1 MRKSE
6 IPSVLAASAIGLML
20 SIPASVY
27 ANPETGPMVTR
38 DAATVS
44 TIGDINPP
52 PGVAVLIG
60 AQGSSNAGLRVR
72 PVIACDQFVS
82 EDVTGPGAFGVASAP
97 GKNLYVCSYSIS
109 NGSALQDV
117 QFISG
122 KDSSLGAGKVC
133 TPGQGITA
141 TFHLLSNQFVSQG
154 GGIGSLFSVPSHA
167 LCIAVTGN
175 GHVSVNVTYAS
186 F

>member
-1 MRKSE
+1 M
-6 IPSVLAASAIGLML
+6 LAASTIGLML
-20 SIPASVY
+20 SIPAP
-27 ANPETGPMVTR
+27 ADARPAPGPMATH

-44 TIGDINPP
+44 TTGDISPP

-82 EDVTGPGAFGVASAP
+82 EDVTGPGTFGLASAP
-97 GKNLYVCSYSIS
+97 GKNLYICSYSIS

-117 QFISG
+117 QFVSG
-122 KDSSLGAGKVC
+122 RDSSLGAGKTC
-133 TPGQGITA
+133 TPGQVISA
-141 TFHLLSNQFVSQG
+141 SFHLLSNQFVSQG
-154 GGIGSLFSVPSHA
+154 SGIGSLFTVPSHA
-167 LCIAVTGN
+167 LCIAVPGN
-175 GHVSVNVTYAS
+175 GHVSVNLTYAS